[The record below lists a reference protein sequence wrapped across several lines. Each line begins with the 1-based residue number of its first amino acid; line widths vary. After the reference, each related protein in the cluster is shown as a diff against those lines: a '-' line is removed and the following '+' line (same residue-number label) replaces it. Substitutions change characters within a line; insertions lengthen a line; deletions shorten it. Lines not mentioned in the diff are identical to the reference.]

1 MSQITELER
10 LRIDAREILDAGIR
24 AADPEEAV
32 KRSLR
37 IAGEDLLAG
46 PDLRLSLS
54 DFDRVLVV
62 GAGKASASMGKAVED
77 LLGDRI
83 DGGLVCVKHGHG
95 LPLRRIRI
103 AEAAHPLP
111 DRAGEEAAK
120 KIVGLLESAGER
132 DLVISCISGGGS
144 ALLPAPAPPMTLG
157 QKEEITRKL
166 LASSADIHEINAVR
180 KHLSFT
186 KGGNLMR
193 AAYPAFVINLM
204 LSDVI
209 GDDPGTVAS
218 GPFAPDRSSF
228 QDALEVLR
236 RYRLLETAAP
246 EIATRLREGA
256 DGRIPENPKEGEYIF
271 NRVWH
276 GVVGSNIRSLC
287 AGAEKAAKLGYRTL
301 ILSSS
306 IAGDTVQAALFH
318 AALAEEIHLTGNPV
332 KPPACLLSGG
342 ETTVEVRGEGMGGR
356 NQHFALALVQKAS
369 KLPNT
374 LFLSAGTD
382 GTDGPTDAAGAIV
395 DSRTMERSR
404 SMGMDYKLF
413 LQNNDSY
420 RFFSKLGDLIVTGPT
435 RTNVMDMRL
444 VLVGG

>member
-1 MSQITELER
+1 MSQITKLER
-10 LRIDAREILDAGIR
+10 LRRDAREIVDAGIR

-32 KRSLR
+32 KRFFGVS
-37 IAGEDLLAG
+37 GEDLLAG

-62 GAGKASASMGKAVED
+62 GAGKASASMVKAVED

-83 DGGLVCVKHGHG
+83 DAGVICVKHGHG
-95 LPLRRIRI
+95 LPLQRIKI
-103 AEAAHPLP
+103 VEAAHPLP
-111 DRAGEEAAK
+111 NQAGEEAAR

-132 DLVISCISGGGS
+132 DLVVSCISGGGS
-144 ALLPAPAPPMTLG
+144 ALLPAPTPPVTLS

-218 GPFAPDRSSF
+218 GPFAPDQSSF
-228 QDALEVLR
+228 HDALEVLG
-236 RYRLLETAAP
+236 RYGLLATAAP
-246 EIATRLREGA
+246 EIVNRLREGA
-256 DGRIPENPKEGEYIF
+256 EGRIPENPKEGEYIF
-271 NRVWH
+271 NRVLH
-276 GVVGSNIRSLC
+276 GVVGSNIISLC
-287 AGAEKAAKLGYRTL
+287 AGAQKARELGYGTL

-318 AALAEEIHLTGNPV
+318 AALAEEIHSTGNPV
-332 KPPACLLSGG
+332 RPPACLLSGG
-342 ETTVEVRGEGMGGR
+342 ETTVEVRGEGLGGR

-395 DSRTMERSR
+395 DTRTMKRAI
-404 SMGMDYKLF
+404 SMGIDYKLF

-420 RFFSKLGDLIVTGPT
+420 RFFRKLGDLIVTGPT